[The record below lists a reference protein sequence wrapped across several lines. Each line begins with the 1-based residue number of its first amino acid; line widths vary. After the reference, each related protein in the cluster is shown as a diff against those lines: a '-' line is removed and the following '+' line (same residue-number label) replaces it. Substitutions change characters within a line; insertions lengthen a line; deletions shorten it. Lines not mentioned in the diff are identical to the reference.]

1 MNSSEACTA
10 ALNPQPLD
18 YGDRVV
24 LPDGRLG
31 TVSRAGR
38 RTVYVDA
45 DSGDDWSGKLADLR
59 PANDAEIG
67 QPRIIQLSLL
77 ED

>member
-1 MNSSEACTA
+1 MS
-10 ALNPQPLD
+10 
-18 YGDRVV
+18 YHHGDRVV

-45 DSGDDWSGKLADLR
+45 DDDGADWSGPARELR
-59 PANDAEIG
+59 PDTPSEVG
-67 QPRIIQLSLL
+67 QPRCQQLSLL
-77 ED
+77 L